1 MPLPENPESISTFAD
16 LEQYVG
22 RRVSVNVI
30 LGPVDWNDENAK
42 YVPDNRFPRIV
53 GVLKKSDTYDKNYII
68 EPDGVDMN
76 RSHVAPMI
84 SEWQGGFE
92 ARAPKLED

>member
-1 MPLPENPESISTFAD
+1 MPLSENPESISAFAD

-30 LGPVDWNDENAK
+30 FLGNLSDKDAK

-53 GVLKKSDTYDKNYII
+53 GVLKKSDNYDKNYII

-76 RSHVAPMI
+76 LSHVAPII
-84 SEWQGGFE
+84 SESQGGFE

>member
-1 MPLPENPESISTFAD
+1 MPLSENPESISTFAD
-16 LEQYVG
+16 LEQYIG

-30 LGPVDWNDENAK
+30 HLGDLSDPHAK
-42 YVPDNRFPRIV
+42 YVPDNRFLRIV
-53 GVLKKSDTYDKNYII
+53 GILNKSGKDYII

-76 RSHVAPMI
+76 LSHVAPMI